1 MCTKVE
7 EKEGGEK
14 KQEINSSEA
23 NIIPNSQCNIN
34 FGWWLAFIS
43 FCLDEQIY
51 CKRNIWVVTASSAS

>member
-7 EKEGGEK
+7 EKEGGK

-23 NIIPNSQCNIN
+23 NIIPNSQYNIN
-34 FGWWLAFIS
+34 FGWWLTFIS

>member
-7 EKEGGEK
+7 EKDGEK

-23 NIIPNSQCNIN
+23 NIIPNSQYNIN

-51 CKRNIWVVTASSAS
+51 CKRNMGRDCIVC

>member
-7 EKEGGEK
+7 EKEGGK

-23 NIIPNSQCNIN
+23 NIIQNSQYNIN